1 MSDPNTPDNKGT
13 SSSDAVIAE
22 LRASQK
28 TLTDT
33 LNNMKAELN
42 RKVSNIEARVTPA
55 KVVAEEEP
63 LEDMIYSNPKKVIET
78 IRAQVN
84 QDTQQTLNARDQHT
98 QVIGDL
104 MYDFPELQ
112 DKNSDLFKAAVAGYQ
127 AMTPQEQA
135 NPMAYKLAVKSAAV
149 DMGVKPRSK
158 RSADDDFSLNG
169 DGGGHSGR
177 DRRGRSRDNELSDE
191 TLAFAEKVGFNI
203 NDPKVVERIKAR
215 AQRKNWNRYE

>member
-1 MSDPNTPDNKGT
+1 MSDPNTPDPKANN
-13 SSSDAVIAE
+13 SDAVIAE

-42 RKVSNIEARVTPA
+42 RKVSNIEARVTPQ
-55 KVVAEEEP
+55 KPQAEEEP
-63 LEDMIYSNPKKVIET
+63 LEDLIYSNPKKVIET
-78 IRAQVN
+78 IRQQVN

-127 AMTPQEQA
+127 AMTPQEQQ

-149 DMGVKPRSK
+149 DIGVKPRSK
-158 RSADDDFSLNG
+158 RSADDDFSLSG
-169 DGGGHSGR
+169 DGSSGNTRRSNRR
-177 DRRGRSRDNELSDE
+177 DSDELSDASLE
-191 TLAFAEKVGFNI
+191 FAKRVGFNVD
-203 NDPKVVERIKAR
+203 DPKVVERIQAR
-215 AQRKNWNRYE
+215 AKRTNWNRYE